1 MKDYAFGIDI
11 GGTTVKMGL
20 FSTKGEKIESWEIP
34 TRKEESGAYIL
45 PDIAQAI
52 KDKLA
57 ERSISMDNVEGI
69 GIDVPGPILQD
80 RIVNRCVNLGWGV
93 MDVAKELGMLIDI
106 DNIKVANDANAAA
119 LGEMWKGGGEGHT
132 DLVMI
137 TLGTGVGGGVI
148 LNGKIVGGHFG
159 AGGEIGHVLM
169 NRFEEKE
176 KPCACGKKGHLE
188 QYTSAT
194 GIVRR
199 AKEILAISDRPST
212 LRDLSEITAKDV
224 FDQAQKGDVIAL
236 EIVDF
241 VGAVLGGACA
251 MISCVVDPEIFVIGG
266 GVSRAGD
273 ILLSTVRKYFRS
285 GVFHASEDARFAL
298 ATLGNDAGMY
308 GSVKMVI
315 DAGSKAENV

>member
-1 MKDYAFGIDI
+1 MGKYAFGIDI

-20 FSTKGEKIESWEIP
+20 FTAEGEKAESWEIP

-45 PDIAQAI
+45 PDIA
-52 KDKLA
+52 KSMEDKME
-57 ERSISMDNVEGI
+57 ERGI
-69 GIDVPGPILQD
+69 AKEEIIGVGIDVPGPILED

-93 MDVAKELGMLIDI
+93 LDVVKELQLLTGIS
-106 DNIKVANDANAAA
+106 NIKVANDANAAA
-119 LGEMWKGGGEGHT
+119 LGEMWKGGGQGHS
-132 DLVMI
+132 DVVMI

-148 LNGKIVGGHFG
+148 LGGKIVCGHFG

-169 NRFEEKE
+169 NRFEE

-199 AKEILAISDRPST
+199 TKEVLAISDRPST
-212 LRDLSEITAKDV
+212 LRDLPEITAKDV
-224 FDQAQKGDVIAL
+224 FDQAKAGDALAL

-273 ILLSTVRKYFRS
+273 ILLNTVRKYFRS
-285 GVFHASEDARFAL
+285 GAFHASEDAKFAL

-308 GSVKMVI
+308 GAVKMVL
-315 DAGSKAENV
+315 D

>member
-169 NRFEEKE
+169 NRFEEK
-176 KPCACGKKGHLE
+176 PCACGKKGHLE

-224 FDQAQKGDVIAL
+224 FDQAQKWGRDRPGNCRLCRCRPRRRMRHDLMRGGSGDLCHRRRRFPGRRHPA
-236 EIVDF
+236 EH
-241 VGAVLGGACA
+241 GAQIFPLRRLPRFGGCTLCA
-251 MISCVVDPEIFVIGG
+251 
-266 GVSRAGD
+266 R
-273 ILLSTVRKYFRS
+273 
-285 GVFHASEDARFAL
+285 
-298 ATLGNDAGMY
+298 DAGQ
-308 GSVKMVI
+308 
-315 DAGSKAENV
+315 

>member
-1 MKDYAFGIDI
+1 MKEYAFGIDI

-20 FSTKGEKIESWEIP
+20 FSTAGEMLDSWEIP

-45 PDIAQAI
+45 PDIAQSV
-52 KDKLA
+52 KDKLS
-57 ERSISMDNVEGI
+57 EKNITLDQVEGI

-93 MDVAKELGMLIDI
+93 TDVTRELGMLIDV
-106 DNIKVANDANAAA
+106 DNIRVANDANAAA

-132 DLVMI
+132 DMIMI

-159 AGGEIGHVLM
+159 AAGEVGHALM
-169 NRFEEKE
+169 NRFEEK
-176 KPCACGKKGHLE
+176 PCGCGKRGHLE

-199 AKEILAISDRPST
+199 TREILAVSDRPST
-212 LRDLSEITAKDV
+212 LRDLPELTAKDV
-224 FDQAQKGDVIAL
+224 FDHAKAGDAIAL

-251 MISCVVDPEIFVIGG
+251 MMSCVVDPEIFVIGG
-266 GVSRAGD
+266 GVSKAGD
-273 ILLSTVRKYFRS
+273 ILLNTVRKHFRD
-285 GVFHASEDARFAL
+285 GVFHACEDARFAL

-308 GSVKMVI
+308 GSVKMVL
-315 DAGSKAENV
+315 DAAQ